1 MTVRTAFLALAFA
14 LALLAPG
21 CRPSAR
27 SHRSY
32 DEIRDLAAGR
42 TAAEV
47 ETLLGPPDVRQAV
60 LDDER
65 WVWWSYTVLDG
76 PQYAPEVRGQLV
88 HLVITF
94 QKTADGWRVG
104 GPLAVSYSL
113 PAPRR

>member
-1 MTVRTAFLALAFA
+1 LLSRWIV
-14 LALLAPG
+14 LALLVLLVPG

-32 DEIRDLAAGR
+32 DEIRDLVAGR

-47 ETLLGPPDVRQAV
+47 ERLLGPPDVRQSV
-60 LDDER
+60 LDDQR

-88 HLVITF
+88 HLEITF
-94 QKTADGWRVG
+94 QKTATEWRVS

>member
-1 MTVRTAFLALAFA
+1 MIVRTTLFPFVLV
-14 LALLAPG
+14 LALLVQD

-47 ETLLGPPDVRQAV
+47 ERLLGPPDVRQAV

-65 WVWWSYTVLDG
+65 WVWWSYTVLEG

-94 QKTADGWRVG
+94 QKTAEGWRVG